1 MNRIRLPG
9 HSGASE
15 PVAWVVTF
23 LLGVAAVSI
32 GGCASTGESA
42 GSDKKLMAHVAD
54 YPPAPSGAMRPRV
67 GVPSFRV
74 TTAGGFGGGS
84 DLNDLAAD
92 EMVTLLHK
100 SSRFDVIERSQ
111 LQKLLDEQN
120 MEGIVKPGEL
130 AKAGQVRGVDYLFLG
145 RVTNL
150 RVKRDDTRQGA
161 NLGGIGGAF
170 SGFGFDK
177 KDTVI
182 TSECG
187 VDIRLVDPTSGRV
200 VMANNSEFRRTDS
213 AGAMGISVLGG
224 HAEGDANVSISEDD
238 KGKVLRLALD
248 DALRK
253 ALPEIDDFL
262 VHSARPTGTGTADTH
277 VHDSGATG
285 GQLPAA
291 AKKFCPN
298 CGKPVT
304 AADKFCPNCG
314 QKLD

>member
-1 MNRIRLPG
+1 M
-9 HSGASE
+9 A
-15 PVAWVVTF
+15 F
-23 LLGVAAVSI
+23 LLGSVALLAV
-32 GGCASTGESA
+32 GGCASTSESS
-42 GSDKKLMAHVAD
+42 GSDKKTMEHVAA
-54 YPPAPSGAMRPRV
+54 YPPAPNGASRPRV

-74 TTAGGFGGGS
+74 TTAGGFGGGGS

-100 SSRFDVIERSQ
+100 SARFDVIERSQ

-130 AKAGQVRGVDYLFLG
+130 AKAGQVRGVDYLMLG

-150 RVKRDDTRQGA
+150 RVKRDDTRQGT

-170 SGFGFDK
+170 SSFGFDK
-177 KDTVI
+177 KDTVV

-213 AGAMGISVLGG
+213 ASAMGISVLGG

-238 KGKVLRLALD
+238 KGKILRMALD

-253 ALPEIDDFL
+253 SLPEIDDFL
-262 VHSARPTGTGTADTH
+262 VHAPGSTGTGTANTH
-277 VHDSGATG
+277 VHDSTG
-285 GQLPAA
+285 GQVPTAG
-291 AKKFCPN
+291 KKFCPN

-314 QKLD
+314 QKLE